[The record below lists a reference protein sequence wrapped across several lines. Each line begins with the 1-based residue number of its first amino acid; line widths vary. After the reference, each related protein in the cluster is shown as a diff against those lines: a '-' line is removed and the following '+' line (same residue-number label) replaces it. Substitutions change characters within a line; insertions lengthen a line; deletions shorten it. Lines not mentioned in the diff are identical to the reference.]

1 MLAKINEK
9 FILGGTIG
17 SGGQAEVKLGTCKP
31 GVKPGGRVAIKIAKI
46 SHSNPR
52 ALMDK
57 EIALL
62 DHIESNDPEG
72 TVDVVRFYGKIEDSQ
87 HVVLILELCS
97 GGELFD
103 DILDNGTYSEYQAS
117 RSMNAIARTLS
128 SMQQMGIIH
137 RDIKPENFVYSDKSD
152 NRKLKLIDFGMA
164 CRTTDPYAVRAS
176 AIGTPAYQAP
186 EIICE
191 HGEATTASDI
201 WSLGVVLF
209 IMLSG
214 TFPFNPNNGD
224 DKLRRQIQSG
234 TFSFNP
240 HEWKHVS
247 ADAKDL
253 IRKMLTVDVEKRI
266 TLAEILLHPWL
277 TKQQQKQPF
286 ESEYFSRLRSAK
298 AVHELRGA
306 VTAMITAKKWM
317 RKSLKNSAK
326 AARDA
331 GMENPIKLKA
341 VDESAQ
347 EQNMSVDIPVADLR
361 NMQKQFEEAMKRNVN
376 HDDDDDAVSFHTFA
390 TVVSSVKSCHI
401 FCSLHFYQMFDTAN
415 CECMSYKKFLASLA
429 TLREVI
435 DDEWVSFCFQLF
447 DQSGDMR
454 ISRKEFCYLAPSFSG
469 PQHTSKRSDVAAQ
482 MLHLVTPA
490 GGGHQTTLPP
500 QPPTRTNT
508 GISVDELGF
517 DLVDYEDDNKAM
529 LHESF
534 NAVDLAGNGWIDFRE
549 FKAWLISLH
558 GKGNCT

>member
-1 MLAKINEK
+1 MSVITKINER

-52 ALMDK
+52 ALMDR
-57 EIALL
+57 EIHLL
-62 DHIESNDPEG
+62 DHIERNDPDG
-72 TVDVVRFYGKIEDSQ
+72 MVDVVRYFGKIEDNQ

-103 DILDNGTYSEYQAS
+103 DILDNGTYSEYEAS
-117 RSMNAIARTLS
+117 KSINTIVRTMS
-128 SMQQMGIIH
+128 SLQQMGIIH
-137 RDIKPENFVYSDKSD
+137 RDIKPENFVYSDKSE

-164 CRTTDPYAVRAS
+164 CMTTDPYAIRSS

-240 HEWKHVS
+240 HEWKHTS
-247 ADAKDL
+247 EMSKDL
-253 IRKMLTVDVEKRI
+253 IRRMLTVDPAKRI
-266 TLAEILLHPWL
+266 TLAEILIHPWL
-277 TKQQQKQPF
+277 TKQQEKEPF
-286 ESEYFSRLRSAK
+286 ECEYFTRLRSTK

-306 VTAMITAKKWM
+306 VTAMITAKRWM
-317 RKSLKNSAK
+317 RKSLKNTAK
-326 AARDA
+326 AARENGVD
-331 GMENPIKLKA
+331 NPIKLTTINENS
-341 VDESAQ
+341 DL
-347 EQNMSVDIPVADLR
+347 QNMSVDIPVDDLR
-361 NMQKQFEEAMKRNVN
+361 NMQKQFEAAMKRNI
-376 HDDDDDAVSFHTFA
+376 HHEDDDDSIDFHTFA
-390 TVVSSVKSCHI
+390 TVVSSVKSCHV
-401 FCSLHFYQMFDTAN
+401 FCSLTFYQMFDTAN

-454 ISRKEFCYLAPSFSG
+454 ISRKEFCYLAPSFGG
-469 PQHTSKRSDVAAQ
+469 PQHTSKRNEVASQ
-482 MLHLVTPA
+482 MLHFVAPNA
-490 GGGHQTTLPP
+490 SGALPP
-500 QPPTRTNT
+500 KPPSPPNAT
-508 GISVDELGF
+508 GISVDDMGF
-517 DLVDYEDDNKAM
+517 DLVEYEDDNKAI

-534 NAVDLAGNGWIDFRE
+534 NAVDLAGNGSIDFRE

>member
-1 MLAKINEK
+1 MSVITKINER
-9 FILGGTIG
+9 FVLGGTIG

-52 ALMDK
+52 ALMEK
-57 EIALL
+57 EIDLL
-62 DHIESNDPEG
+62 DHIERNDPEG
-72 TVDVVRFYGKIEDSQ
+72 MVDVVRYYGKIEDNQ
-87 HVVLILELCS
+87 HIVLVLELCS

-117 RSMNAIARTLS
+117 KSMNCIVRTLS

-137 RDIKPENFVYSDKSD
+137 RDIKPENFVYSDKSPS
-152 NRKLKLIDFGMA
+152 RKLKLIDFGMA
-164 CRTTDPYAVRAS
+164 CRTSDPFSVRAS

-186 EIICE
+186 EIIVE

-234 TFSFNP
+234 TFTFNP

-247 ADAKDL
+247 SDAKDL
-253 IRKMLTVDVEKRI
+253 IRKMLTVDTDKRI

-277 TKQQQKQPF
+277 TKQQEKQPF
-286 ESEYFSRLRSAK
+286 ESEYFARLRSSK

-317 RKSLKNSAK
+317 RKSLKNTAK
-326 AARDA
+326 AAREN
-331 GMENPIKLKA
+331 GLENPIKLTKM
-341 VDESAQ
+341 DEDSD
-347 EQNMSVDIPVADLR
+347 EQNMSVDIPVDDLR
-361 NMQKQFEEAMKRNVN
+361 NLQRQFEEAMKRNVH
-376 HDDDDDAVSFHTFA
+376 HDDDDDAMDFHTFA
-390 TVVSSVKSCHI
+390 TVVSSVKSCHV
-401 FCSLHFYQMFDTAN
+401 FCSLAFYQMFDTAN

-435 DDEWVSFCFQLF
+435 DDDWISFCFQLF

-454 ISRKEFCYLAPSFSG
+454 ISRKEFCYLAPSFGG
-469 PQHTSKRSDVAAQ
+469 PQHTSKRSEVAAQ
-482 MLHLVTPA
+482 MLHFATPSA
-490 GGGHQTTLPP
+490 TGTLPP
-500 QPPTRTNT
+500 MPPTRTNT

-517 DLVDYEDDNKAM
+517 DMVEFEDDNKAI

-534 NAVDLAGNGWIDFRE
+534 NAVDLAGNGSIDFRE

-558 GKGNCT
+558 GKGNCS